1 MQLTL
6 PDPIEARL
14 TPEQA
19 HLSLALGLYVSGQL
33 GFGRAAE
40 VAGLSRPQFQDI
52 MARQRIPM
60 DYTVEDLAED
70 VAAIKS
76 RSA

>member
-6 PDPIEARL
+6 PEPIEARL

-19 HLSLALGLYVSGQL
+19 RVGLALGLYVSGQL

-40 VAGLSRPQFQDI
+40 VAGLSRPHFQDL
-52 MARQRIPM
+52 MARQRLPM

-76 RSA
+76 RPA